1 MHFRNIRQTED
12 AFITEAV
19 CPSLPVGYNSHNVQ
33 IEFLI
38 DEMDI
43 DEEYC
48 RIYLDSLL
56 AGRISLGKF
65 SKRKELERMGSH
77 PEYEH
82 HDIATTTSEI
92 ALLK

>member
-65 SKRKELERMGSH
+65 SKRKEQREWAHIQSMN
-77 PEYEH
+77 
-82 HDIATTTSEI
+82 ITTSQQQR
-92 ALLK
+92 AR

>member
-19 CPSLPVGYNSHNVQ
+19 CPSMPVGYNSHNVQ

-48 RIYLDSLL
+48 RIYLDGLL
-56 AGRISLGKF
+56 GGRISLGKF
-65 SKRKELERMGSH
+65 SKRKELENGFTFRV
-77 PEYEH
+77 
-82 HDIATTTSEI
+82 
-92 ALLK
+92 